1 MIFLVIYYLLCQ
13 DPRIGDFPSQNVA
26 PSLPGRLNTG
36 PPLPGGFGHSPG
48 VPQYPN
54 TAVVRPPVAM
64 TGPSDPIN
72 LSAVEIYRQK
82 HEVTATVC
90 IFSESSFVSTFS
102 VFLKKHV

>member
-1 MIFLVIYYLLCQ
+1 MDHLSSWLTDYLLYQ
-13 DPRIGDFPSQNVA
+13 DSRIGDFPSQNVA

-36 PPLPGGFGHSPG
+36 PPLPGGAFGHSPG

-54 TAVVRPPVAM
+54 TASARPPVAM

-72 LSAVEIYRQK
+72 LSAAEMYRQK

-90 IFSESSFVSTFS
+90 IYNESPAST
-102 VFLKKHV
+102 LLEKHI